1 MVEYR
6 MPLPK
11 PLRNKLAKMLQ
22 EEELD
27 LYVLTMHY
35 RNDGDLNYFPDADR
49 KRIRSILDILIQDT
63 KRHAELLREIAEL
76 EED

>member
-1 MVEYR
+1 

-11 PLRNKLAKMLQ
+11 QLKSELARMLQ

-35 RNDGDLNYFPDADR
+35 RNDGDLNYFPEADR
-49 KRIRSILDILIQDT
+49 RRIKSILDILIQDT
-63 KRHAELLREIAEL
+63 KRHAELLKKIAALKEY
-76 EED
+76 

>member
-1 MVEYR
+1 

-11 PLRNKLAKMLQ
+11 LLRNKLAKMLQ

-49 KRIRSILDILIQDT
+49 RRIRNILDILIQDT
-63 KRHAELLREIAEL
+63 KHHAELLKAIGNL
-76 EED
+76 EEE

>member
-1 MVEYR
+1 

-11 PLRNKLAKMLQ
+11 SLRNKLTKMLE

-35 RNDGDLNYFPDADR
+35 RNDGDLNYFPEADR
-49 KRIRSILDILIQDT
+49 RRVRGILDILIRDT
-63 KRHAELLREIAEL
+63 QHHAELLKKIAEI
-76 EED
+76 EDD